1 MMSKQTTHKIIS
13 VSMIVLAVITLF
25 LAQSAYWIN
34 HTVFNEQNFSKT
46 VTNTI
51 LTETNRDAIATSVV
65 NQALADRPIAKRLVG
80 DRAISLTSGLL
91 GTDLSTQLIATLTSK
106 TYAYTTSSD
115 REDIAVD
122 LTGIKAPIS
131 TLVALAD
138 QAGRDV
144 NVSVD
149 QIPDQIVLLKSNS
162 FPDLSGTVKTM
173 LWLGPL
179 LWLATIALFSG
190 YIYLGRKNY
199 AKRVY
204 VVGFSIAGLA
214 IFGLASAPFIPA
226 PLAAAVPTIT
236 LRPVA
241 ESLAV
246 AFLAPFK
253 NQMWYML
260 GISLAVLAVFSLRFS
275 ILRVTKAATEALST
289 KLAKKPTTK
298 K

>member
-1 MMSKQTTHKIIS
+1 MTKHTTHKIIS
-13 VSMIVLAVITLF
+13 VTMVVLAAITLF

-34 HTVFNEQNFSKT
+34 HTVFNEQNFSNT
-46 VTNTI
+46 ITSTI

-65 NQALADRPIAKRLVG
+65 NQALADRPVAMRLVG
-80 DRAISLTSGLL
+80 DRAIALTSGLL
-91 GTDLSTQLIATLTSK
+91 GTDLSSQLIATLTSK

-115 REDIAVD
+115 RQDIAVD
-122 LTGIKAPIS
+122 LTAIKAPIS
-131 TLVALAD
+131 TLVTLAD

-149 QIPDQIVLLKSNS
+149 QIPDEIVLLKSES
-162 FPDLSGTVKTM
+162 FPDLSGAVKTM

-179 LWLATIALFSG
+179 LWLSTIVLFAS
-190 YIYLGRKNY
+190 YIYIGRKNY

-204 VVGFSIAGLA
+204 VVGFTIAGIA
-214 IFGLASAPFIPA
+214 ILGLATAPFIPA

-260 GISLAVLAVFSLRFS
+260 GISLVALAIFSLRFS
-275 ILRVTKAATEALST
+275 ILKVTKAATESLSN

-298 K
+298 N